1 MLRVFESSL
10 RLLHPFLPFL
20 TEEIW
25 QSVAK
30 LAGRS
35 KRLNNSEDDSIMSK
49 NFPVQDKKK
58 IDEMSLTYMNNFQNI
73 VASIRTLRSEMQLS
87 PSERP
92 EAIFIVRKSVPLINY
107 SGEDEQTNLFSE
119 KLGFDC
125 IQSLAKLSV
134 ISVIENLPS
143 DMNHV
148 PFQVCG
154 DVKILLKVKIDRNLE
169 IKRLQKEIDRLNL
182 DLVKVEEKL
191 SNKSFVEKA
200 PEKIVNLQ
208 KEKRTEYLKKISELT
223 ERLGSVNL

>member
-35 KRLNNSEDDSIMSK
+35 TRLNNSEDDSIMSK

-73 VASIRTLRSEMQLS
+73 VVSIRTLRSEMQLS

-92 EAIFIVRKSVPLINY
+92 EAIFIVKESVPLINY

-125 IQSLAKLSV
+125 IQNLAKLSV
-134 ISVIENLPS
+134 ISVVENLPP

-148 PFQVCG
+148 PFQVVG
-154 DVKILLKVKIDRNLE
+154 DIKILLKVKIDKNLE
-169 IKRLQKEIDRLNL
+169 VSRLQKEIDRLNL
-182 DLVKVEEKL
+182 ELVKVEEKL

-200 PEKIVNLQ
+200 PEKIVNSQ
-208 KEKRTEYLKKISELT
+208 KEKRTEYTMKISELN
-223 ERLGSVNL
+223 ERLGSINL